1 MSRLN
6 AKVAKVMRKM
16 AQYRPG
22 PQPKPEFP
30 GIHHLLQ
37 VPLYATH
44 TRTIREMGPRGKI
57 ITRKVE
63 KIRYGNDGKTP
74 LSPLWHAVKDDAG
87 NERVIH
93 KTEVVPV
100 LKPIRLLNTSP
111 KASYRKLKRGWK
123 RMEVAHAAHS

>member
-6 AKVAKVMRKM
+6 AKVAKAMRKM
-16 AQYRPG
+16 SQYRPG

-44 TRTIREMGPRGKI
+44 TRTIREMGPHGKI
-57 ITRKVE
+57 ITRTVE
-63 KIRYGNDGKTP
+63 KIRYGADGKTA
-74 LSPLWHAVKDDAG
+74 LSPLWHQVKDEAG
-87 NERVIH
+87 NERAVH

-100 LKPIRLLNTSP
+100 VKPIRLLKTSP
-111 KASYRKLKRGWK
+111 KARYRALKREWK
-123 RMEVAHAAHS
+123 RLERAHASNP